1 MTQPSRSSLFGLALV
16 CLSAGLSTDAFTA
29 EALPQLTPEIGVT
42 ARIAKTEK
50 GYVIVQSDGAELLM
64 IDAEWATNF
73 DGNPSFT
80 VADFNFD
87 GFPDVALG
95 ASTSESPDI
104 GFGLFLYKPT
114 TKSYAALNFTEDFSE
129 QLNCGALWN
138 IELIESRKALKS
150 SCNFEGEDARID
162 VVQIDPDGGANLLE
176 QSRPKDEN
184 WHWPYLDRPARMV
197 SYDRQGNIA
206 LETVIASD
214 ETENSWEVPV
224 TTLEIYSAADLQ
236 SRTPAH
242 LVKGETVR
250 ILAFSGDFMKFAR
263 KGTDNLPGGWVSL
276 KEAYDLVARYDADGT
291 KPQTASLGL
300 SDYKDTT
307 ENPDYYRNLFT
318 LTMKN
323 TSDTEIQLS
332 NAELFLLFNGD
343 NGTRL
348 AHKLYDISDTKLTPG
363 ESHMLDDNP
372 IEKRDGQFVIYHD
385 NDGQDAYPLFF
396 PPDLMPGKYRV
407 RPIITDPGLGSF
419 IYGENEI
426 ELEYPPKLADGLVKP

>member
-1 MTQPSRSSLFGLALV
+1 MTQLSRPSLFGLALV
-16 CLSAGLSTDAFTA
+16 CFTVGSITASFAA
-29 EALPQLTPEIGVT
+29 EELPRLTPEAGV
-42 ARIAKTEK
+42 AAQIATTEN
-50 GYVIVQSDGAELLM
+50 GYVIVQPDGSELMM
-64 IDAEWATNF
+64 IDAEWAANF
-73 DGNPSFT
+73 DGEPSFT

-129 QLNCGALWN
+129 RLNCGALWN
-138 IELIESRKALKS
+138 IELIESREAIKS
-150 SCNFEGEDARID
+150 SCSFEGEDARID
-162 VVQIDPDGGANLLE
+162 VVRIDPNGGANLLE
-176 QSRPKDEN
+176 QSSPKEEI

-197 SYDRQGNIA
+197 SYDRQGNIT

-214 ETENSWEVPV
+214 EAENSWEVPV

-236 SRTPAH
+236 SRTPGH
-242 LVKGETVR
+242 LVKGESVR

-263 KGTDNLPGGWVSL
+263 EGSDNLPGGWVSL
-276 KEAYDLVARYDADGT
+276 KEAYDLVAHYDADGT

-348 AHKLYDISDTKLTPG
+348 AHKLYDISDTTLTPG

-396 PPDLMPGKYRV
+396 PTNLMPGKYRV
-407 RPIITDPGLGSF
+407 RPIITGPGLGSF

-426 ELEYPPKLADGLVKP
+426 ELEYPPKLADSLVKP

>member
-1 MTQPSRSSLFGLALV
+1 MTQLSRSSLFGLALV
-16 CLSAGLSTDAFTA
+16 CFTAGLTTAPFAA
-29 EALPQLTPEIGVT
+29 EALPRLTPEAGVT
-42 ARIAKTEK
+42 AQIAKTEN
-50 GYVIVQSDGAELLM
+50 GYVIVQPGGRELMM
-64 IDAEWATNF
+64 IDAESAANF
-73 DGNPSFT
+73 DGEPSFI

-87 GFPDVALG
+87 GFPDVARG

-114 TKSYAALNFTEDFSE
+114 IKSYAALDFPDNFSE
-129 QLNCGALWN
+129 RLNCGALWN
-138 IELIESRKALKS
+138 IELIESRKAIKS
-150 SCNFEGEDARID
+150 NCSLEGEDARID

-176 QSRPKDEN
+176 QSRPKEEN

-197 SYDRQGNIA
+197 SYDQQGNIT
-206 LETVIASD
+206 LETVIALD
-214 ETENSWEVPV
+214 EAENSWEVPV
-224 TTLEIYSAADLQ
+224 TKLEIYSADNLQ
-236 SRTPAH
+236 SRTPGH
-242 LVKGETVR
+242 LVKGESVR
-250 ILAFSGDFMKFAR
+250 ILAFSGDFMKVAR
-263 KGTDNLPGGWVSL
+263 EGNDTQPDGWVSL
-276 KEAYDLVARYDADGT
+276 KEAYDLVARYDADAT

-318 LTMKN
+318 LTMQN

-348 AHKLYDISDTKLTPG
+348 AHKLYDVSDTTLAPG

-396 PPDLMPGKYRV
+396 PTNLLPGKYRV
-407 RPIITDPGLGSF
+407 RPIITGPGLGSF

-426 ELEYPPKLADGLVKP
+426 ELEYPPKLADSLVKP